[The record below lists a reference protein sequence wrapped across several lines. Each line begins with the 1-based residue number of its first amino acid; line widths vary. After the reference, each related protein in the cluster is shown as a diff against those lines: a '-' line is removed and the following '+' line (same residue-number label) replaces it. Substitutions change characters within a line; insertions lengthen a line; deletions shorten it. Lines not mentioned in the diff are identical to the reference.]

1 MCEAGSTL
9 GIKEKDGVQNVK
21 EVGGNDQAVGKEN
34 VEKEE
39 EMVKIS
45 EVYRKSIKGGERGTG
60 GILENTRRE
69 GR

>member
-1 MCEAGSTL
+1 M

-21 EVGGNDQAVGKEN
+21 EVRENDQAVGKEN

-60 GILENTRRE
+60 MGRIQEAKKGI